1 MVGDNGTFVKE
12 GNDKKETRRAALY
25 ASLLVAVPCV
35 VHIVNACFSLR
46 LQRFGLAPHDL
57 RGLSGILTMPL
68 LHAGW
73 DHLLSNMPPLWV
85 LTFGLILFYREKSRT
100 IFAYLY
106 LMSGLF
112 TWSIASAGSVHIGAS
127 GVIYA
132 LAAFHFVTGMI
143 RRVPRQMAFALL
155 VAFLYGGF
163 VWAFF
168 PSLYRHTTISW
179 EGHFSGLV
187 SGIILAI
194 YVRRWGP
201 PPPPDPFEGEDEE
214 PDEDMEAYWKI
225 PDEEQSSSSVPDAW
239 GGRRTA
245 GSGFIGHISVMR
257 HVFLHT
263 RNLFSHLRSGS
274 FFFLTF
280 VVIQSS
286 RYVE

>member
-143 RRVPRQMAFALL
+143 WRVPRQMAFALL
-155 VAFLYGGF
+155 VTFLYGGF

-225 PDEEQSSSSVPDAW
+225 PDEEQPSSSVPDAW
-239 GGRRTA
+239 EGVGLSETA
-245 GSGFIGHISVMR
+245 SLGIYPNEARIFAYEKLIFTSSQRIIFFSYICGHTIIP
-257 HVFLHT
+257 LC
-263 RNLFSHLRSGS
+263 
-274 FFFLTF
+274 
-280 VVIQSS
+280 
-286 RYVE
+286 